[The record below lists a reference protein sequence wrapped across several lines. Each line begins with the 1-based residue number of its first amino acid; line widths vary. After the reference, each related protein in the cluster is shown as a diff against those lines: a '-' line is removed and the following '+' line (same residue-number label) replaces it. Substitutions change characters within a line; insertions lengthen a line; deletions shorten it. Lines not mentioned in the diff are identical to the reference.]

1 MRVAGQ
7 VLVQPVTV
15 AALLV
20 TVYSNPSAD
29 SACAPLGVAKLTAI
43 NRARA
48 ADTARLVDIKLVHSL
63 ASNVHFERY
72 FFADFRY
79 IRVTVPFERFAPKR
93 SDNPPVSTA
102 AVAVRPTFTWEPA
115 DD

>member
-1 MRVAGQ
+1 M
-7 VLVQPVTV
+7 QPVTV

-29 SACAPLGVAKLTAI
+29 SACAPLGVAKLTAS

-48 ADTARLVDIKLVHSL
+48 ADTARLVDINLVHSL
-63 ASNVHFERY
+63 ASNVHFERF

-79 IRVTVPFERFAPKR
+79 IRVTVPFERLAPNR
-93 SDNPPVSTA
+93 SDKPPVSTA
-102 AVAVRPTFTWEPA
+102 PVTVRPTFTWEPA

>member
-1 MRVAGQ
+1 M
-7 VLVQPVTV
+7 QPVTV

-29 SACAPLGVAKLTAI
+29 SACAPLGVAKLTAS

-48 ADTARLVDIKLVHSL
+48 ADTARLVDINLVHSL
-63 ASNVHFERY
+63 ASNVHFERF

-79 IRVTVPFERFAPKR
+79 IRVTVPFERLAPKR